1 MIFDDFQKLS
11 SGPQVRHD
19 MPHVDLSVGKLQD
32 GLVLGCLGGAFHG
45 DPQWL
50 DGLSLKILLILD
62 DLD

>member
-11 SGPQVRHD
+11 GGPQVRHD

-32 GLVLGCLGGAFHG
+32 GLVLGFGRAFHG

-50 DGLSLKILLILD
+50 DGLSWKTLLILNG
-62 DLD
+62 LD